1 MRDASGTIIG
11 VAGVTPD
18 TAERKRMEESLRN
31 SDIWMRAVLD
41 AALGAIV
48 GIDDS
53 GRIMTWN
60 AGAEALFGWTKD
72 EALGLAL
79 TDTIIP
85 KQHREAHRSG
95 LARFLATGEARM
107 LNRRIEITATRRN
120 GDEFPVELAVT
131 QLKIDGTLHFVAFIA
146 DITERE
152 KSQSRAREANERMQ
166 AIIDASIDAII
177 STDEDQ
183 RIVVFNIA
191 AEKLF
196 GLPASEALGQT
207 IDRFI
212 PARFRSG
219 HRVHMRNFSQDGVT
233 LRGMGQFARLSAL
246 RADGSEFP
254 IEASISHARTGGK
267 NLLTVIIRDITER
280 RQAEAAQASF

>member
-1 MRDASGTIIG
+1 
-11 VAGVTPD
+11 
-18 TAERKRMEESLRN
+18 MEESLRN
-31 SDIWMRAVLD
+31 GEIWMRAVLD
-41 AALGAIV
+41 TALGAIV

-53 GRIMTWN
+53 GRIVTWN

-85 KQHREAHRSG
+85 EQHREAHRSG
-95 LARFLATGEARM
+95 LARFLATGEERM
-107 LNRRIEITATRRN
+107 LNRRIEITAARRN

-131 QLKIDGTLHFVAFIA
+131 QLKIDDTLHFVAFIA

-152 KSQSRAREANERMQ
+152 TAQSLVREARDRMQ

-177 STDEDQ
+177 SVDEDE

-196 GLPASEALGQT
+196 RLPAAEAIGQT
-207 IDRFI
+207 IDCFI

-219 HRVHMRNFSQDGVT
+219 HHGHMRNFSQNGVT

-246 RADGSEFP
+246 RADGKEFP
-254 IEASISHARTGGK
+254 MEASISHARTGGK
-267 NLLTVIIRDITER
+267 DLFTVTIRDITER
-280 RQAEAAQASF
+280 REAEAVQASL